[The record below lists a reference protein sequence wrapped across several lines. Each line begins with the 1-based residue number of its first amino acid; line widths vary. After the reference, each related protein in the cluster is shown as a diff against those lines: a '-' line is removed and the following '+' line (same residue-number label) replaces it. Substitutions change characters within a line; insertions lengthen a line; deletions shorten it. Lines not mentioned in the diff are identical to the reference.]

1 MGYQLVK
8 TDKDNENSGA
18 THIATIPI
26 EWQIKLRVLQK
37 LTSIHACLKVKLHTG
52 SYSYVYVIQNF
63 NSDMQLQL
71 NLFINLIHNLG

>member
-52 SYSYVYVIQNF
+52 SYSY
-63 NSDMQLQL
+63 M
-71 NLFINLIHNLG
+71 